1 MTRFPGKTL
10 YARVCRRQLI
20 KTGGVGVTWGNE
32 KFDPPPPSDRPH
44 PVFPTNPCVARH
56 RETDQP
62 GCVICVTNNAKPVMA
77 VSILEIRL
85 IWGIFQRVYVC
96 DVGKLSGWQAN

>member
-20 KTGGVGVTWGNE
+20 KTGGVGVTGGNE

-56 RETDQP
+56 RETDKP
-62 GCVICVTNNAKPVMA
+62 GYKICVRNLAKPMMA
-77 VSILEIRL
+77 VLIVEIRL
-85 IWGIFQRVYVC
+85 IWGVIRSV
-96 DVGKLSGWQAN
+96 